1 MKIPSGE
8 CPVFD
13 VAVIGCGV
21 SGANIARRLS
31 AYSIKTAVLEKDS
44 DVSFGTSKAN
54 SGIIHGGFHHNK
66 KYLKARLEM
75 QGSLMFDQLR
85 RELNFP
91 FKRCGIIVAALHNDE
106 MKVVEHL
113 YLQGVEND
121 CLGIELC
128 SRQRILELEPKLS
141 YDVVGG
147 LYAPGGGIIEPYRF
161 VFALVESARK
171 NGVSFFTGFKAS
183 KAERNG
189 DYWHIFSEKYLNSD
203 CNKSDDIVN
212 RAEIKA
218 RYVINAA
225 GLFADEV
232 SACFNAEEF
241 SITARKGE
249 YYLLDRLTKACPS
262 RVVFPVPTSVSK
274 GMLVIPT
281 VEGTVLVGP
290 TADDTDDKNNF
301 STTSKHLEQILV
313 SGKKMIPFISHND
326 VITSFAGIRP
336 CLGEDFYIEASKKA
350 PCFVQV
356 AGIQSPGLTA
366 SPAIAEYVKNILVD
380 MGLQLTEK
388 PHWDPVVENHPK
400 AGLLNIN
407 ELDNMIKED
416 SAWGNVVCRCENV
429 SEAEIV
435 QAVKLGHTTLD
446 GVKYFTRAQMGRC
459 QGGFCTYKII
469 KIIMREAN
477 LSYNDVTKH
486 GRTSNVIPG
495 KLGQERGAKAAD
507 AKAADAKIAGA
518 KVAGVK

>member
-1 MKIPSGE
+1 MHKKISSDDL
-8 CPVFD
+8 PVFD
-13 VAVIGCGV
+13 AAVIGCGV

-31 AYSIKTAVLEKDS
+31 VYSIKTAVLEKDS

-91 FKRCGIIVAALHNDE
+91 FKRCGIIVAALHYDE
-106 MKVVEHL
+106 MKIVEHL

-147 LYAPGGGIIEPYRF
+147 LYAPCGGIIEPYRF
-161 VFALVESARK
+161 VFALVESAQK
-171 NGVSFFTGFKAS
+171 NGVSFFTNFKVS
-183 KAERNG
+183 KAERKG
-189 DYWHIFSEKYLNSD
+189 DYWHIFSDKKTGEGTAS
-203 CNKSDDIVN
+203 
-212 RAEIKA
+212 AEIKA

-225 GLFADEV
+225 GLFADEI

-241 SITARKGE
+241 KITARKGE

-262 RVVFPVPTSVSK
+262 KVVFPVPTSVSK

-290 TADDTDDKNNF
+290 TADDVDDKNNF

-313 SGKKMIPFISHND
+313 SGKKMIPFMSQND

-336 CLGEDFYIEASKKA
+336 CLDEDFYIEASKKA

-388 PHWDPVVENHPK
+388 PHWNPIVENHP
-400 AGLLNIN
+400 AARLLNMN
-407 ELDNMIKED
+407 ELDNLIREN
-416 SAWGNVVCRCENV
+416 SAWGNIVCRCENV
-429 SEAEIV
+429 SEAEII
-435 QAVKLGHTTLD
+435 QAVRLGHTTLD

-477 LSYNDVTKH
+477 LSYNEVTKH
-486 GRTSNVIPG
+486 GRTSNVL
-495 KLGQERGAKAAD
+495 KDTLTHVETVKS
-507 AKAADAKIAGA
+507 
-518 KVAGVK
+518 AGVI

>member
-1 MKIPSGE
+1 MDL
-8 CPVFD
+8 D

-31 AYSIKTAVLEKDS
+31 AYNIKTAILEKS
-44 DVSFGTSKAN
+44 ADVSFGTSKAN

-75 QGSLMFDQLR
+75 QGGLMFDQLK

-91 FKRCGIIVAALHNDE
+91 FRRCGIIVAALHRDE

-113 YLQGVEND
+113 YLQGVENEVI
-121 CLGIELC
+121 GIELC

-141 YDVVGG
+141 EDAVGG

-161 VFALVESARK
+161 VYALVESAQK
-171 NGVSFFTGFKAS
+171 NGVELLTNFKVS
-183 KAERNG
+183 KAKWAGGSSNG
-189 DYWHIFSEKYLNSD
+189 VWTVS
-203 CNKSDDIVN
+203 
-212 RAEIKA
+212 AEDGREVKA

-232 SACFNAEEF
+232 SKIFGAEDF
-241 SITARKGE
+241 KITARKGE

-262 RVVFPVPTSVSK
+262 KVVFPVPTAVSK

-281 VEGTVLVGP
+281 VEGTALVGP
-290 TADDTDDKNNF
+290 TADSCEDKDDF
-301 STTSKHLEQILV
+301 STTQKKLEQILI
-313 SGKKMIPFISHND
+313 SGKTIIPSLSQND
-326 VITSFAGIRP
+326 VITSFAGLRP
-336 CLGEDFYIEASKKA
+336 CLEEDFYIEASKKA
-350 PCFVQV
+350 PAFVQV

-380 MGLQLTEK
+380 IGLQLTEK
-388 PHWDPVVENHPK
+388 PHWDPFVENHPCARYMIDANNEK
-400 AGLLNIN
+400 GNESGLAK
-407 ELDNMIKED
+407 LDSLIQSD
-416 SAWGNVVCRCENV
+416 PAWGNIVCRCENV

-469 KIIMREAN
+469 KIIMRESE
-477 LSYNDVTKH
+477 LSLEQVTKH
-486 GRTSNVIPG
+486 G
-495 KLGQERGAKAAD
+495 GASCVL
-507 AKAADAKIAGA
+507 AGTL
-518 KVAGVK
+518 